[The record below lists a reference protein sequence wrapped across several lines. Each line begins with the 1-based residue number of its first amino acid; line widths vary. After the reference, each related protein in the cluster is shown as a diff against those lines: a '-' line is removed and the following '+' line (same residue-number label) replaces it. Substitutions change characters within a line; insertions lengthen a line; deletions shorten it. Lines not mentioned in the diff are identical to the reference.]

1 MATDEDKAKAIKT
14 LHEIAGEI
22 KGAWEDWDLHI
33 QKGCQPVPIQD
44 LDYWQDQITRAVK
57 QLE

>member
-1 MATDEDKAKAIKT
+1 MATDEDKATAIKA
-14 LHEIAGEI
+14 LKSVAVEI
-22 KGAWEDWDLHI
+22 KAAWEDWDLHI
-33 QKGCQPVPIQD
+33 GKGCQPVPIQD